1 MRCASTACLGLRKA
15 VPRCGFSSRRRRLGC
30 QGELSASWGLCALA
44 AAVLAIAPSACW
56 YRRAYA
62 FGCLAMYMRSLRWYR
77 AWSPQLEAS
86 RPINVIVHTSWHP
99 V

>member
-44 AAVLAIAPSACW
+44 AAVLAIAAPLLVQEGV
-56 YRRAYA
+56 R
-62 FGCLAMYMRSLRWYR
+62 
-77 AWSPQLEAS
+77 
-86 RPINVIVHTSWHP
+86 V
-99 V
+99 